1 MLLKLNSVDMDYGFP
16 QDTLLDNE
24 MEQEFLLLL
33 KDTCDQVWT
42 I

>member
-1 MLLKLNSVDMDYGFP
+1 MLLELNGVDMGNGFP

-33 KDTCDQVWT
+33 KDTCDQVWP